1 MFCEE
6 IPGMSGVTDTV
17 ENAHASA
24 DRKTGLAQT
33 LRQRILSM
41 ELAPG
46 ATLDELALSTEFG
59 LSRPPVR
66 EVLRQM
72 AGEGYITL
80 EHNRAARVTSMT
92 FDTLRNFFLA
102 APMIYIA
109 TTRLAAASATPAD
122 LKRLQ
127 TIQRAFRKAIKED
140 DVRGRV
146 FANDE
151 FHLAIGEI
159 ARNEY
164 LLPSLRRL
172 LIDHSRI
179 GHVFYVGSSAAAD
192 PRDNLKVAADQHDEI
207 IDAIRQ
213 RDPDRAAVI
222 VREHFELSRRNMAS
236 YAIPEGVEVPLVA

>member
-1 MFCEE
+1 
-6 IPGMSGVTDTV
+6 MSDKNDDA

-24 DRKTGLAQT
+24 DRKTALAQA
-33 LRQRILSM
+33 LRQRILFM

-46 ATLDELALSTEFG
+46 AVLDEVALSTEFG

-66 EVLRQM
+66 EILRQM
-72 AGEGYITL
+72 AGEGYIIL

-109 TTRLAAASATPAD
+109 TTRLAAGNATPAD
-122 LKRLQ
+122 LNRLH
-127 TIQRAFRKAIKED
+127 TIQRGFRRAIEED

-146 FANDE
+146 SSNDE

-179 GHVFYVGSSAAAD
+179 GRVFYQGSSAAANL
-192 PRDNLKVAADQHDEI
+192 RDNLKAAADQHDEI
-207 IDAIRQ
+207 IDAIKQ
-213 RDPDRAAVI
+213 RDSDRAAVI

-236 YAIPEGVEVPLVA
+236 YVIPEGVEVPLVA

>member
-1 MFCEE
+1 
-6 IPGMSGVTDTV
+6 MSDASDGA
-17 ENAHASA
+17 ENAHGS
-24 DRKTGLAQT
+24 DRKTALAQT
-33 LRQRILSM
+33 LRQRILFM

-46 ATLDELALSTEFG
+46 AVLDEVALSTEFG

-66 EVLRQM
+66 EILRQM
-72 AGEGYITL
+72 AGEGYVTL

-92 FDTLRNFFLA
+92 FETLRNFYLA

-109 TTRLAAASATPAD
+109 TTRLAAANATPAD

-127 TIQRAFRKAIKED
+127 TIQRGFRKALKEN
-140 DVRGRV
+140 DVRARV

-179 GHVFYVGSSAAAD
+179 GRLFYLGSAKAD
-192 PRDNLKVAADQHDEI
+192 PQGNLKVAADQHDEI

-222 VREHFELSRRNMAS
+222 VQEHWELSRRNMAS
-236 YAIPEGVEVPLVA
+236 YAIPEGIEVPQVA